1 MNKKKLIGV
10 GILSAFV
17 ISGALFA
24 YFSKTTD
31 NKDIEVKNVVE
42 ENQPAEVKQVLPAKM
57 VKSLEPQK
65 THKAKL
71 HNFDDN
77 HYIPFSAMV
86 EISELPEDIREL
98 VKNSIKES
106 EVYSLKLLGDK
117 IFIIKS
123 ANTEEEKFSRH
134 DFEIVKISM
143 KDKKVERDLR
153 FPQKMSN
160 TESEKEIWNY
170 EVIEEDMMVPT
181 SHVSLSESGKT
192 KLKENWYYN
201 REDGLKYKVVNDKNK
216 TLSLRKTSAPDENG
230 NWSDEHIFY
239 DEDGN
244 TLLNVSS
251 TYEKNR
257 LARFTFYEAENPND
271 GIIIVNEY
279 NNGDKTKETVYT
291 PDYKVKNVYNASYEN
306 GERKEVTVLDNNN
319 KEIEH
324 FSVD

>member
-1 MNKKKLIGV
+1 MNKKKLIGA

-31 NKDIEVKNVVE
+31 NKNIENVVE
-42 ENQPAEVKQVLPAKM
+42 ENRPAEVEQVLPVKT

-71 HNFDDN
+71 HNFDEN
-77 HYIPFSAMV
+77 HYVPFSAMV

-98 VKNSIKES
+98 IQNLIKES
-106 EVYSLKLLGDK
+106 EVYSLKLSGDK

-143 KDKKVERDLR
+143 KDKKVEKDLR

-160 TESEKEIWNY
+160 TESEREIWNY

-181 SHVSLSESGKT
+181 SHVSLSESGKA

-251 TYEKNR
+251 TYENNQ

-279 NNGDKTKETVYT
+279 NDGDKTKETVYT
-291 PDYKVKNVYNASYEN
+291 PDYKVQNVYNATYEN

-319 KEIEH
+319 KEVEH
-324 FSVD
+324 FSID